1 MDAAEVDGQNVSPLL
16 CPARAQGGLSVGPID
31 EPQRRW
37 GPSEESAVD
46 PAKVGAAETR
56 FTER

>member
-31 EPQRRW
+31 EPSASL
-37 GPSEESAVD
+37 GPE
-46 PAKVGAAETR
+46 
-56 FTER
+56 